1 MGTHQVYRRR
11 YILQTMKLH
20 WPFIAVLA
28 IVFAGCGPRDSKTPT
43 SSTGTAGTT
52 VGSTTG
58 GAKPATGLAKL
69 EIRDLKIGDGQTVET
84 GDFVIVKYH
93 GKFKDG
99 SQFDQN
105 SIGGLPFVVGQGD
118 VIEGW
123 DKGVVGMKEGG
134 VRSLGV
140 PWKMAYGEMGRGQI
154 PPKTDLYF
162 DVALMGLVK
171 KGQENVIV
179 PTEIRPGN
187 GKPVGE
193 GDLVTIHS
201 ELRMVD
207 GSLAWN
213 SKKRKKPAT
222 FRIGEGKAY
231 AHIEEG
237 VKGMKPGGVREIRVP
252 PMAGFGAQPLG
263 PTIPANM
270 ILVYKIEL
278 MDVKYK

>member
-1 MGTHQVYRRR
+1 M
-11 YILQTMKLH
+11 
-20 WPFIAVLA
+20 LA
-28 IVFAGCGPRDSKTPT
+28 IVFAGCGPGNSKSPA
-43 SSTGTAGTT
+43 SSASTGATTAGTT
-52 VGSTTG
+52 TG
-58 GAKPATGLAKL
+58 GPKPASGLAKL
-69 EIRDLKIGDGQTVET
+69 EIKDLKVGEGETVET
-84 GDFVIVKYH
+84 GDFVIVKYR

-99 SQFDQN
+99 SEFDQN
-105 SIGGLPFVVGQGD
+105 RVGGLPFTVGQGD

-134 VRSLGV
+134 VRQLSV

-154 PPKTDLYF
+154 PPKADLYF
-162 DVALMGLVK
+162 DVAVMGLVK
-171 KGQENVIV
+171 KGQEDVIV
-179 PTEIRPGN
+179 PTEIRPGS

-222 FRIGEGKAY
+222 FRIGDGKAY

-237 VKGMKPGGVREIRVP
+237 VKGMRPGGVREIRVP
-252 PMAGFGAQPLG
+252 PLVGFGAQALG
-263 PTIPANM
+263 PMIPGNM